1 MAYLNSFPYL
11 FLVAFTTAAPNIKI
25 NITGLEGIAGIV
37 KAEILSSV
45 SHHVVNHF

>member
-1 MAYLNSFPYL
+1 MAYLNSFPYF
-11 FLVAFTTAAPNIKI
+11 FLALFTTAVLNTKI
-25 NITGLEGIAGIV
+25 NITALEGTAGIE